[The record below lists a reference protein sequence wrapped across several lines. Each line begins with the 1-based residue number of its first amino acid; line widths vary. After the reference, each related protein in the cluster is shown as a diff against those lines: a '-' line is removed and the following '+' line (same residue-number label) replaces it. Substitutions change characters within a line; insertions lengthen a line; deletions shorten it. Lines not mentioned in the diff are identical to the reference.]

1 MSNQP
6 VTFLGASNPITGMN
20 SSIGGEFIGAN
31 MAQLLENLRVENG
44 YARARN
50 GYGNALISAID
61 ANASYRRHYTATI
74 GTTPYLFVAVRI
86 GSATRV
92 YYTASFSSW
101 TEATDSTTRLAT
113 DGDVGFALIP
123 LNRNDAATDTSETQA
138 VIFGNGTDSNRL
150 FYFSSP
156 SNVCTILA
164 DPGFPSIAYQEPTP
178 AFEHYFAAS
187 SLKVEAMSDAT
198 NWNVSNTSG
207 IVTNASTTGAQFNLD
222 SSVSAGQT
230 LTLLFDQAHR
240 NDVTA
245 PNSTYTAV
253 GSLTLQKEV
262 GMLWTTNRTGSKLF
276 GFGLN
281 NTGVNVAD
289 YLSKIEA
296 LCLADG
302 ATAKT
307 ITGAANN
314 GSGLVRITAV
324 GHGYSTGDIIKQ
336 DGILGTTEAN
346 GTWEITVI
354 TANTYDLNLSTFTN
368 AYTSGGSARKLSYYT
383 LWDASQDA
391 DPVAVAVRKGD
402 TGSNNGIV
410 YYYPTNTLEGLTY
423 CSGYRYTCQVPPVD
437 RTNYLIGSFT
447 TGQVDTQALYA
458 VSFGLNASFAEGY
471 AVPCEKRTR
480 SFHSGPNGF
489 NGNNYAYAPPS
500 GVSTQFWVYSDGTS
514 SASVRDILYY
524 YRSDPETSQGGVVSL
539 GPFYYIGNNGAQS
552 LSASLISG
560 TLNIKDDNTPTAS
573 RVTAKV
579 AYDETHL
586 QVPPGGIFLYVN
598 DRLYVAGVAAS
609 GNQSQ
614 LWVSAD
620 RDALDF
626 SRTVRPDDFGNL
638 QSRSPVY
645 RSFSSERVTALAA
658 LNTAIL
664 GVDSVMLWTDRRV
677 YRLGGFSAADISQ
690 ASIVGDKGAIY
701 PNTIALYDNAA
712 YYLDAEGQ
720 VRAINGASMSSPL
733 SYRVVDNLLQNGTI
747 TASCAFAGFQ
757 RYEVF
762 YRESSS
768 GSGNDTGLMFD
779 ADTGGWVSDSYGI
792 DIRGAVVVGASPRRR
807 VFVITETGAL
817 YEWDKPGVT
826 TDGGSNITITL
837 TTRVLGTP
845 WQRLRV
851 GRVGIICDDLNSGT
865 MTVTR
870 NFRAEN
876 LPDGTNTPATS
887 SISLDSTFSTAWKL
901 DTISGGTGTPGA
913 SGYGPSITCSATVP
927 GGFKIY
933 EANVAISGG
942 QPGAS
947 V

>member
-6 VTFLGASNPITGMN
+6 LTFLGASNPLVGMN
-20 SSIGGEFIGAN
+20 SSIGAEFIGAN
-31 MAQLLENLRVENG
+31 MAQLLDNLRVQNG
-44 YARARN
+44 YAVARN
-50 GYGNALISAID
+50 GYGNALIAAID

-74 GTTPYLFVAVRI
+74 GTTPYLFVAVRLS
-86 GSATRV
+86 GTTRV
-92 YYTASFSSW
+92 YYTSSFSSW
-101 TEATDSTTRLAT
+101 TEATDATTRLAT

-138 VIFGNGTDSNRL
+138 VIFGNGTDNNRL
-150 FYFSSP
+150 FYFGSP
-156 SNVCTILA
+156 NVCTILA
-164 DPGFPSIAYQEPTP
+164 DPSFPSIAYQEPVP
-178 AFEHYFAAS
+178 AFEHYFASS

-198 NWNVSNTSG
+198 NWNIANTSG

-222 SSVSAGQT
+222 SSVASGQT
-230 LTLLFDQAHR
+230 LVLLFNQAYR
-240 NDVTA
+240 NDVEP
-245 PNSTYTAV
+245 PNNVRTAV

-262 GMLWTTNRTGSKLF
+262 GMLWTTNRTGSQLF
-276 GFGLN
+276 SFGLN

-302 ATAKT
+302 ATAKP

-324 GHGYSTGDIIKQ
+324 GHGYSTGDFVSQ
-336 DGILGTTEAN
+336 AGILGTTEAN

-368 AYTSGGSARKLSYYT
+368 AYISGGNAYKLSYYS
-383 LWDASQDA
+383 LWDASNDA
-391 DPVAVAVRKGD
+391 DPIAVAVKKGD

-410 YYYPTNTLEGLTY
+410 YYYPTGTLEGLTF
-423 CSGYRYTCQVPPVD
+423 CSGYRFTCQAPPVD
-437 RTNYLIGSFT
+437 CSNFLIGSFT

-471 AVPCEKRTR
+471 AAPCEKRTR
-480 SFHSGPNGF
+480 SFRGGPNGF
-489 NGNNYAYAPPS
+489 NGKLYTYAPPS
-500 GVSTQFWVYSDGTS
+500 GVSTQFWVYSNGTS
-514 SASVRDILYY
+514 SANVRDILYY
-524 YRSDPETSQGGVVSL
+524 YRSDPETSQDGITSL
-539 GPFYYIGNNGAQS
+539 GSFYYIGNNGTQS

-573 RVTAKV
+573 RVTARV

-586 QVPPGGIFLYVN
+586 QVPSGGMFLYVN
-598 DRLYVAGVAAS
+598 DRLYVSGVAAS

-620 RDALDF
+620 RDPLDF
-626 SRTVRPDDFGNL
+626 SRTVRADDFGNL
-638 QSRSPVY
+638 QSRSPVF

-664 GVDSVMLWTDRRV
+664 GVDSILLWTDRRV
-677 YRLGGFSAADISQ
+677 YRLGGFNAADLSQ
-690 ASIVGDKGAIY
+690 ASIVGDKGTIY

-720 VRAINGASMSSPL
+720 VRAVNGASLSSPL
-733 SYRVVDNLLQNGTI
+733 SYRVVDNQLQNGTI
-747 TASCAFAGFQ
+747 TAACAYAGFQ
-757 RYEVF
+757 RYQVF
-762 YRESSS
+762 YRNSSS
-768 GSGNDTGLMFD
+768 GSGNDRALLWD
-779 ADTGGWVSDSYGI
+779 ADTGGWCRDSYGI
-792 DIRGAVVVGASPRRR
+792 DIRGSVVVGASPRRR
-807 VFVITETGAL
+807 IFVITEAGAL

-826 TDGGSNITITL
+826 TDAGSNITITL
-837 TTRVLGTP
+837 TSRILGTP
-845 WQRLRV
+845 WQRLRLGKV
-851 GRVGIICDDLNSGT
+851 GFVTDDLNSGT
-865 MTVTR
+865 MTITR
-870 NFRAEN
+870 NFRGEN
-876 LPDGTNTPATS
+876 NPDGTNTPATS
-887 SISLDSTFSTAWKL
+887 SLSLDSSFSTAWRV
-901 DTISGGTGTPGA
+901 DTISGGTGVPGA
-913 SGYGPSITCSATVP
+913 SGYGPSVSCSAIVP

-933 EANVAISGG
+933 EGNVEVS
-942 QPGAS
+942 PGPKGAG